1 MKVIR
6 HNFLT
11 FINVPLTETD
21 LYLNSKVYVT
31 DGKGPSL
38 GVAYIFGY
46 MWYT

>member
-6 HNFLT
+6 HNFFT
-11 FINVPLTETD
+11 FINVLLTETD
-21 LYLNSKVYVT
+21 LYLNVYVI